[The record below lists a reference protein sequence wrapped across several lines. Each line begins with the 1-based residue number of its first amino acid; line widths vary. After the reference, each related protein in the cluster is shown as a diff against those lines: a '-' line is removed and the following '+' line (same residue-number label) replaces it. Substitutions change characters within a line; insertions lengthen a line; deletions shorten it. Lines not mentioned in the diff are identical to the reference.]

1 MLANRIKTLAVA
13 DTITVSMYVE
23 SDTTT
28 WKYQPI
34 KFQKMGKK

>member
-1 MLANRIKTLAVA
+1 MLANRIKILAEA

-28 WKYQPI
+28 
-34 KFQKMGKK
+34 